1 MAVPETRA
9 LLSKEAFSWTIFRF
23 LRMRNHRAPSVTI
36 AMNTSPPTTPPAIA
50 PELDFDLLADAVG
63 VRVGV
68 KLVLVIIADEADAE
82 AADAEADA
90 EAFCSAATTLKL
102 LPVRVRLRNAQLG
115 TSTLAGRDLG
125 NVVNET
131 RVQSWFHVNQS
142 VYVRF
147 WQPAQALI
155 IE

>member
-50 PELDFDLLADAVG
+50 PALDFDLLADAVG

-68 KLVLVIIADEADAE
+68 KTLVLVIIADEADAE
-82 AADAEADA
+82 AADAAADA
-90 EAFCSAATTLKL
+90 EASDDQGISFHCSHLNLLRLTLLSSYCAKVIACL
-102 LPVRVRLRNAQLG
+102 
-115 TSTLAGRDLG
+115 
-125 NVVNET
+125 
-131 RVQSWFHVNQS
+131 
-142 VYVRF
+142 
-147 WQPAQALI
+147 
-155 IE
+155 